1 MTLKPRSRS
10 PASIIFFG
18 STLFFYTRLSDGRAP
33 ELWRSRLR
41 CVADRR
47 GAIFDG
53 GRNMPHISKGNFS
66 KGIFGV
72 VAVALTFGA
81 AQLASGRD
89 LSGGLKDTETT
100 PAAGINRAAKADR
113 ATSAGAPAI
122 QTRTIALRLEGLSD
136 TSVLVR
142 IPLAEAGG
150 NASRPSAPS
159 AVKPPGWKLAVACE
173 PVVSVLTDVAKRL
186 EPGHCVT

>member
-1 MTLKPRSRS
+1 
-10 PASIIFFG
+10 
-18 STLFFYTRLSDGRAP
+18 
-33 ELWRSRLR
+33 
-41 CVADRR
+41 
-47 GAIFDG
+47 
-53 GRNMPHISKGNFS
+53 MPQISKGNSS
-66 KGIFGV
+66 KAIFGI

-89 LSGGLKDTETT
+89 LSGGLQNTAAT
-100 PAAGINRAAKADR
+100 PAAGINRAAKTDR
-113 ATSAGAPAI
+113 AAAVTAPGI
-122 QTRTIALRLEGLSD
+122 KTRTIALRLQGLSD

-142 IPLAEAGG
+142 IPLAQAGG
-150 NASRPSAPS
+150 NASRPS